1 MQCGEKMRWRSQYM
15 YIIKYENHKTSTLE
29 SYICCI
35 YLTLF
40 FALLE
45 LDLNF
50 VSVMSCR
57 KENTVINNTDCQ
69 SVLIETKVIQ

>member
-1 MQCGEKMRWRSQYM
+1 ML
-15 YIIKYENHKTSTLE
+15 YIIFNA
-29 SYICCI
+29 
-35 YLTLF
+35 F

-50 VSVMSCR
+50 VSVMSCI
-57 KENTVINNTDCQ
+57 KENTVINNTDCP